1 MFFWKNVFYFSH
13 CSWKSKFKH
22 QIKFESN
29 THRYFKLIK
38 IFLHWGTLW
47 SNLHRASDGVSPP
60 LSVITQNNS
69 YFSFSMCQLHNKLMF
84 LMDNLQHYLQA
95 DVLETNFSRLMDA
108 VNRTNDFE
116 KLKKAHANFLADIL
130 SQSFLTV
137 TSVSI
142 YFKKITIYTIC
153 YFHFNELELWCAL

>member
-1 MFFWKNVFYFSH
+1 
-13 CSWKSKFKH
+13 
-22 QIKFESN
+22 
-29 THRYFKLIK
+29 
-38 IFLHWGTLW
+38 
-47 SNLHRASDGVSPP
+47 
-60 LSVITQNNS
+60 
-69 YFSFSMCQLHNKLMF
+69 MF

-142 YFKKITIYTIC
+142 YLKKITIYTIC
-153 YFHFNELELWCAL
+153 YLHFNELGL

>member
-1 MFFWKNVFYFSH
+1 
-13 CSWKSKFKH
+13 
-22 QIKFESN
+22 
-29 THRYFKLIK
+29 
-38 IFLHWGTLW
+38 
-47 SNLHRASDGVSPP
+47 
-60 LSVITQNNS
+60 
-69 YFSFSMCQLHNKLMF
+69 MF

-142 YFKKITIYTIC
+142 YFKNIIIYTIC
-153 YFHFNELELWCAL
+153 YLHFNELEL